1 MSKFTDYLGGSTIAP
16 LVMSDERW
24 EKVKE
29 ELKSKDRTCPVCKKK
44 FSPPN
49 VTEWAYRTPK
59 HVFCSWTCMRK
70 HQKAE
75 ESKKP
80 KKRTKKE
87 VGW

>member
-1 MSKFTDYLGGSTIAP
+1 MSNFTDYLGGRSIAP

-24 EKVKE
+24 EEVKE
-29 ELKSKDRTCPVCKKK
+29 ELKSKDRICPICKKN

-49 VTEWAYRTPK
+49 VTEWAYKVPNK
-59 HVFCSWTCMRK
+59 VFCSWTCMRK
-70 HQKAE
+70 YEKTQEA
-75 ESKKP
+75 KKS